1 MTEDEALHVLVVE
14 DEMLLA
20 VELESGLEDMGHRV
34 MGPFPTVQRAL
45 ARLASEMP
53 DVALL
58 DVNVGD
64 ERVTPVA
71 RVLLEAG
78 VPFVLVT
85 GYTAQQLTEPEL
97 RDAPRIDK
105 PVDRRQLESVFR
117 ALRGGSDG

>member
-1 MTEDEALHVLVVE
+1 
-14 DEMLLA
+14 
-20 VELESGLEDMGHRV
+20 
-34 MGPFPTVQRAL
+34 
-45 ARLASEMP
+45 MP